1 MIMYVQITA
10 VGIIHFVLASMA
22 GSPAFAIS
30 RVIND
35 SFYNAMLWLNPN
47 GISALLDNIHSAN
60 VYTSIELLTSYLVY
74 PLLTVALFV
83 LC

>member
-1 MIMYVQITA
+1 MYVQITA

-22 GSPAFAIS
+22 GSPVFAIS

-47 GISALLDNIHSAN
+47 GISALLDNIYSGN
-60 VYTSIELLTSYLVY
+60 VCASVELLTNRLVY
-74 PLLTVALFV
+74 FLLILALFV

>member
-1 MIMYVQITA
+1 MNGYAALTGLLDCQH
-10 VGIIHFVLASMA
+10 G
-22 GSPAFAIS
+22 GSPVFARS

-47 GISALLDNIHSAN
+47 GISALLDNIYSGN
-60 VYTSIELLTSYLVY
+60 VCASVELLTNRLVY
-74 PLLTVALFV
+74 FLLILALFV